1 MSEYLEFIYI
11 IPNNLGHLPF
21 ITVIIKKLMMEE
33 FKMTKAE
40 LIAKIA
46 EKAGL
51 SKADAGKALNATVE
65 SITAALKKGDKVA
78 LVGFGT
84 FETRKRAARKG
95 KNPQTGAEIKIPATT
110 TPAFKAG
117 KGLKD
122 AVK

>member
-1 MSEYLEFIYI
+1 
-11 IPNNLGHLPF
+11 
-21 ITVIIKKLMMEE
+21 
-33 FKMTKAE
+33 MTKAE

-46 EKAGL
+46 EKAEI
-51 SKADAGKALNATVE
+51 SKADAGKALNATID
-65 SITAALKKGDKVA
+65 SITAALKKGEKVA

-117 KGLKD
+117 KALKD